1 MGYTTYYN
9 GNIFLKSKKAIKIIE
24 KLIEDK
30 EYPFE
35 DDFEEIELTEDCD
48 KDGSN
53 KKVYLSI
60 NCGWRNYENDMEKV
74 CLFIVSLD
82 EKANGIIT
90 CSGEEEDDFWRIV
103 IKNGLVI
110 FEQGYIQ
117 YNKNTTEI
125 FEDTE
130 TKKKVYEITKDKKLL
145 KEVMVESL

>member
-48 KDGSN
+48 KYGSN

-60 NCGWRNYENDMEKV
+60 NCGWKEDYNEMEKM
-74 CLFIVSLD
+74 CLFVSILD
-82 EKANGIIT
+82 KRAKGIID
-90 CSGEEEDDFWRIV
+90 CRGEENDDFWRIV
-103 IKNGLVI
+103 IGGGKVAV
-110 FEQGYIQ
+110 ERGYIE
-117 YNKNTTEI
+117 YSKNRREE
-125 FEDTE
+125 FNDTE